1 MKLVKV
7 AVALFLGAGIA
18 VAFQAKPINETC
30 PVKTGKEIN
39 KSITT
44 TWNGKTVGFC
54 CNNCKA
60 LFEAAPEKST
70 GSLGPQPR
78 VALNSIADALKGGKE
93 GTKPVVILFMDAG
106 AKSKT
111 FAEALGDKE
120 LDEAFGKVAYAAV
133 LFEKGS
139 EEAKKYSVSSAP
151 VLVIIDPAEG
161 KVLKSVTSPA
171 PKTLKTEIDAAV
183 KKVAKK

>member
-1 MKLVKV
+1 
-7 AVALFLGAGIA
+7 
-18 VAFQAKPINETC
+18 
-30 PVKTGKEIN
+30 
-39 KSITT
+39 
-44 TWNGKTVGFC
+44 
-54 CNNCKA
+54 
-60 LFEAAPEKST
+60 
-70 GSLGPQPR
+70 
-78 VALNSIADALKGGKE
+78 
-93 GTKPVVILFMDAG
+93 MDAG

-111 FAEALGDKE
+111 WAESLGDKE

-139 EEAKKYSVSSAP
+139 EEAKKYSVTSAP
-151 VLVIIDPAEG
+151 VLVLIDPAEG

>member
-1 MKLVKV
+1 
-7 AVALFLGAGIA
+7 
-18 VAFQAKPINETC
+18 
-30 PVKTGKEIN
+30 
-39 KSITT
+39 
-44 TWNGKTVGFC
+44 
-54 CNNCKA
+54 
-60 LFEAAPEKST
+60 
-70 GSLGPQPR
+70 
-78 VALNSIADALKGGKE
+78 
-93 GTKPVVILFMDAG
+93 MDAG

-111 FAEALGDKE
+111 WAESLGDKE

-151 VLVIIDPAEG
+151 VLVLIDPAEG